1 MEQKEMTNEQLS
13 SVTCPTCGA
22 SIGEPCAW
30 DFGGLRL
37 GTHLNR
43 ELSASAEIKRNDKCV
58 EACSA
63 LDSSDSAGLQRGRE
77 PNFGRLTR

>member
-1 MEQKEMTNEQLS
+1 MEKKEMTNEQLS

-22 SIGEPCAW
+22 NIGEPCIW
-30 DFGGLRL
+30 DFRGLRL

-43 ELSASAEIKRNDKCV
+43 ELSVAAVIERNDTGV
-58 EACSA
+58 EAGNA
-63 LDSSDSAGLQRGRE
+63 MNSSDSAQPKQRPD

>member
-1 MEQKEMTNEQLS
+1 MTNEQLS

-22 SIGEPCAW
+22 SIGEPCVW

-37 GTHLNR
+37 GPHLNR
-43 ELSASAEIKRNDKCV
+43 ELSASAVIKRNDNCV
-58 EACSA
+58 EAGRA
-63 LDSSDSAGLQRGRE
+63 LDSSDSAGLRRGRK